1 MNLSW
6 LAWQNLPWC
15 KATAGQWRYALRN
28 AIAMCLALSIAYGL
42 QLDEPYWAMTS
53 AAVVSFPTV
62 GGVISKSL
70 GRIAGSLLGAGAAL
84 LIAGHTLNEP
94 WLFALSMSAWLALC
108 TWVANHYQNNVAYA
122 FSLAGYT
129 AAIIAF
135 TTVNITDIN
144 DLWNITQA
152 RVCEVISGILCGG
165 LMMMILPSTSDGDTL
180 IQSLKA
186 MHTRLLEHAGLL
198 LQRETTD
205 NVRSAHESVI
215 GQILTMNLLRIQA
228 FWSHYRFRRQNNVL
242 NYVLHQQLRLTSVIS
257 SLRRML
263 LNWPEP
269 PEILFTTLQA
279 LLSELA
285 KPECNKYRLAQ
296 ILSQAAP
303 DDKQDYRHQA
313 FWHRLR
319 YFCWL
324 YLNISRWLRQFERAD
339 ADTTLSPPAVPALAR
354 HADSAEAS
362 WSALRTF
369 IVILLGCA
377 FTITTQWEAGDAAIT
392 LAAISC
398 VLYSSV
404 PSPSN
409 SVSLLLKTLLLLSLF
424 SFIIKFGL
432 MVQISVLWQFLLFLF
447 PLLITLQLFKLQQK
461 NRASLW
467 AQLIVFGGSF
477 LAVTNPPVY
486 DYQAFLND
494 NLAKV
499 FGVMLAWLAFQI
511 LRPSSDKR
519 RSRRHIRALRREF
532 LDQLSRR
539 PHLSQSTFESL
550 IYHRV
555 NQLNSSRD
563 DSARLWLL
571 RWGVV
576 LLNCSHIV
584 WQLRE
589 WHSEASEL
597 TDMREVTLQNLHRII
612 GERGVHHH
620 SLAQTLEELSQRI
633 ERLQAIGNDEA
644 SELAGIIWR
653 LFCSLSQLQ
662 QALPEEA
669 RAAGA

>member
-6 LAWQNLPWC
+6 LDWQQLPWI
-15 KATAGQWRYALRN
+15 KATPGQWRYALRN

-42 QLDEPYWAMTS
+42 DLDEPYWAMTS
-53 AAVVSFPTV
+53 AAVVSFPTL
-62 GGVISKSL
+62 GGVIGKSL
-70 GRIAGSLLGAGAAL
+70 GRIAGSLMGAAAAL

-94 WLFALSMSAWLALC
+94 WLFALAIASWLALC
-108 TWVANHYQNNVAYA
+108 TWIQNHYQNNVAYA

-135 TTVNITDIN
+135 TTVNVTDIS

-180 IQSLKA
+180 IKSLKE
-186 MHTRLLEHAGLL
+186 MHGRLLEHASLL

-205 NVRSAHESVI
+205 NVRSAHENVI

-242 NYVLHQQLRLTSVIS
+242 NYVLHQQLQLTSVIS

-263 LNWPEP
+263 LNWPDP
-269 PEILFTTLQA
+269 PEIVFTALQQ
-279 LLSELA
+279 LLTELA
-285 KPECNKYRLAQ
+285 RSDCDKYQLAR
-296 ILSQAAP
+296 ILASAAP
-303 DDKQDYRHQA
+303 QDKGDYRHHA

-339 ADTTLSPPAVPALAR
+339 AETLLSPPRVPALAR
-354 HADSAEAS
+354 HTDSAEAS

-369 IVILLGCA
+369 VVIMLGCA
-377 FTITTQWEAGDAAIT
+377 FTISTQWDSGDAALT

-404 PSPSN
+404 PSPTS
-409 SVSLLLKTLLLLSLF
+409 SVSLLLKTLLLLSVF

-432 MVQISVLWQFLLFLF
+432 MVQVSVLWQFLLFLF

-461 NRASLW
+461 KRASLW

-477 LAVTNPPVY
+477 LAVTNPPDY
-486 DYQAFLND
+486 DYQSFLND
-494 NLAKV
+494 NIAKV
-499 FGVMLAWLAFQI
+499 CGVLLVWVAFQI

-532 LDQLSRR
+532 LDRLSPR
-539 PHLSQSTFESL
+539 PQRSQSHFESL
-550 IYHRV
+550 IYYRV
-555 NQLNSSRD
+555 NQLNNSRD
-563 DSARLWLL
+563 EPARIWLL

-589 WHSEASEL
+589 WQTDSATLAAMRDATLRNLQQIISVKGVQHEPLDNTLDEL
-597 TDMREVTLQNLHRII
+597 QEIVTTLAAGHTDNET
-612 GERGVHHH
+612 
-620 SLAQTLEELSQRI
+620 
-633 ERLQAIGNDEA
+633 
-644 SELAGIIWR
+644 ELAGIVWR
-653 LFCSLSQLQ
+653 LYCSLSQLRV
-662 QALPEEA
+662 ALPQ
-669 RAAGA
+669 

>member
-6 LAWQNLPWC
+6 LEWQQLPWI
-15 KATAGQWRYALRN
+15 KATGGQWRYALRN
-28 AIAMCLALSIAYGL
+28 SIAMCLALSIAYGL
-42 QLDEPYWAMTS
+42 DLDEPYWAMTS

-70 GRIAGSLLGAGAAL
+70 GRIAGSLIGASAAL

-94 WLFALSMSAWLALC
+94 WLFALAIASWLALC
-108 TWVANHYQNNVAYA
+108 TYIANHYQNNVAYA

-135 TTVNITDIN
+135 TTVNITDIS
-144 DLWNITQA
+144 DLWDITQA

-180 IQSLKA
+180 IKSLKD

-198 LQRETTD
+198 LQKETTD
-205 NVRSAHESVI
+205 NVRSAHETVI
-215 GQILTMNLLRIQA
+215 SQILTMNLLRIQA

-263 LNWPEP
+263 LNWPDP
-269 PEILFTTLQA
+269 PEILFTALQQ

-285 KPECNKYRLAQ
+285 KSDCDKYRLAQ
-296 ILSQAAP
+296 ILRSAAP
-303 DDKQDYRHQA
+303 LDEGDFRHQA

-319 YFCWL
+319 YFCWM

-339 ADTTLSPPAVPALAR
+339 ADTTLSPPPVPALAR
-354 HADSAEAS
+354 HSDSAEAS
-362 WSALRTF
+362 WSAFRTF
-369 IVILLGCA
+369 VVILLGCA
-377 FTITTQWEAGDAAIT
+377 FTIATQWDSGDAALT

-404 PSPSN
+404 PSPTS
-409 SVSLLLKTLLLLSLF
+409 SVSLLLKTLLLLSVATFL
-424 SFIIKFGL
+424 IKFGL
-432 MVQISVLWQFLLFLF
+432 MVQISVLWQFLIFLF

-461 NRASLW
+461 KRASLW

-477 LAVTNPPVY
+477 LAVTNPPTY
-486 DYQAFLND
+486 DYQSFLND
-494 NLAKV
+494 NIAKV
-499 FGVMLAWLAFQI
+499 CGVMLVWLAFQI

-532 LDQLSRR
+532 LDQLSRH
-539 PHLSQSTFESL
+539 PHLSQSRFESR
-550 IYHRV
+550 IYHRI
-555 NQLNSSRD
+555 NQLVASRD
-563 DSARLWLL
+563 ESARVWLL

-584 WQLRE
+584 WQLRD
-589 WHSEASEL
+589 WK
-597 TDMREVTLQNLHRII
+597 TDSPTLARMRDATLKDLHRII
-612 GERGVHHH
+612 SERGVKH
-620 SLAQTLEELSQRI
+620 SSLNETLDELQDMVTVLAAEDNARGT
-633 ERLQAIGNDEA
+633 
-644 SELAGIIWR
+644 ELAGIIWR
-653 LFCSLSQLQ
+653 LYCSLAQLK

-669 RAAGA
+669 REAR